1 MRSSAGVRLVTWLL
15 ASFVSI
21 VPVTAGLITP
31 QRTAVPRLTLVEDV
45 RIDATKDRFAQTG
58 AMTIAPDGTVIF
70 APGPYANGQIIA
82 MDSTAH
88 TKLWATMVGFSRDT
102 DIRWVNRF
110 GWTGPTLWI
119 SDRGFGQI
127 ALLDRAGKVTKSI
140 EIPAFIRPTVA
151 DRRRYPVFSAAD
163 VFARYADGS
172 LLVRP
177 FREHRLIDTPEFD
190 TSSTELLRVTE
201 EGTILRSI
209 AKLPLEDLQ
218 PVRVDRGSTDLVYPL
233 QNRTYFGVSQDG
245 MRIVLVRANV
255 AGKDSGTIGVTSLN
269 ERGDTTFTRRYPFTA
284 QPMTQR
290 TRDSLLRRYGN
301 PEQRADV
308 ERRIPPVL
316 PPVGGLVIGR
326 DRTVWIELRPAPGD
340 TAARPILVI
349 DARGDVVGTF
359 DLPRRSYVVN
369 GDRGHVWVTE
379 KKGLVVTSLAR
390 FRLVAR

>member
-1 MRSSAGVRLVTWLL
+1 M
-15 ASFVSI
+15 
-21 VPVTAGLITP
+21 
-31 QRTAVPRLTLVEDV
+31 
-45 RIDATKDRFAQTG
+45 
-58 AMTIAPDGTVIF
+58 
-70 APGPYANGQIIA
+70 
-82 MDSTAH
+82 
-88 TKLWATMVGFSRDT
+88 
-102 DIRWVNRF
+102 
-110 GWTGPTLWI
+110 
-119 SDRGFGQI
+119 
-127 ALLDRAGKVTKSI
+127 
-140 EIPAFIRPTVA
+140 
-151 DRRRYPVFSAAD
+151 FSAAD

-233 QNRTYFGVSQDG
+233 QNRTYFGVSQDC

-301 PEQRADV
+301 PEQRADD